1 MNIENIKNEIIKN
14 NGLTIDKDFKK
25 LDKKSG
31 FMVSILGLEKT
42 IQKKDINT
50 LDNIIMEYKK
60 IIENK
65 KNMYIGF
72 WIDNDLIYIDI
83 SKHVEKKQNAVNFG
97 IKNKQLAIYD
107 IKNNTCIDLLKNVY
121 IVYQY
126 NKVNNDII
134 YYKEFNSLKDIEKT
148 FSIKNACQYICKNID
163 NITTLLKDRYII
175 VNDKISYNY
184 IILACHQILLLIKY

>member
-31 FMVSILGLEKT
+31 FMVSILGLKKT

-72 WIDNDLIYIDI
+72 WIDNDLIYIDV
-83 SKHVEKKQNAVNFG
+83 SKHIEKKQNAVQFG

-121 IVYQY
+121 IVYAY
-126 NKVNNDII
+126 NKANNDIQYI
-134 YYKEFNSLKDIEKT
+134 KEFATLKDIEKT
-148 FSIKNACQYICKNID
+148 FNIKNACQYIIKDID

-175 VNDKISYNY
+175 VNDKISYNE
-184 IILACHQILLLIKY
+184 I

>member
-25 LDKKSG
+25 LDKKTG

-42 IQKKDINT
+42 IKKSDINT

-83 SKHVEKKQNAVNFG
+83 SKHVEKKQNAINLG

-121 IVYQY
+121 IVYAY
-126 NKVNNDII
+126 NKINNDIQYI
-134 YYKEFNSLKDIEKT
+134 KEFATLKDIEKT
-148 FSIKNACQYICKNID
+148 FNIKNACQYICKNID

-175 VNDKISYNY
+175 VNDKISYNE
-184 IILACHQILLLIKY
+184 I